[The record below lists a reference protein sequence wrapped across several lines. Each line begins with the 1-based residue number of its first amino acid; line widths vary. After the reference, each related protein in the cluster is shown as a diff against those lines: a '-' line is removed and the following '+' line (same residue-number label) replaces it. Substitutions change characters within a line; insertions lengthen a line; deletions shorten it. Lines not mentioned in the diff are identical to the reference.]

1 MAGRG
6 RETLAVLACSV
17 TLSPTQFGILLQHCL
32 QGRGTASEGPP
43 LSLGG

>member
-17 TLSPTQFGILLQHCL
+17 TLSPTQSGILLQHCL
-32 QGRGTASEGPP
+32 QGREAASEGPP
-43 LSLGG
+43 LSVGG